1 MGAIGLL
8 FSGGALFLNS
18 LMLLGKAEEK
28 SVAFF
33 NILVGLLQ
41 VITPIYLIITS
52 DQSNWS
58 MFNNGAVFLFGFTYL
73 YLGATILKGFD
84 WSGLGW
90 YSLWV
95 AMMALVYAAV
105 YYIQE
110 NDVLNTLIWV
120 MWAFLWFLF
129 YLSSALKK
137 PYEAY
142 IGKVA
147 FVQSWVTLTLPSLF
161 MMLDLWQIEKLQQ
174 IWIFVCAG
182 SMVYF
187 AVSAVLFFRKT
198 EQKEE
203 VLQELV

>member
-52 DQSNWS
+52 DGSNWS

-73 YLGATILKGFD
+73 YLGVTILKGFD
-84 WSGLGW
+84 SSGLGW

-95 AMMALVYAAV
+95 AMMAIVYALV
-105 YYIQE
+105 FYVQE
-110 NDVLNTLIWV
+110 NDVVNALTWV
-120 MWAFLWFLF
+120 LWAFLWFLF
-129 YLSSALKK
+129 FLSSALKK

-142 IGKVA
+142 IGRVA

-161 MMLDLWQIEKLQQ
+161 MLLDMWQIAKLQE
-174 IWIFVCAG
+174 IWTYVCVG

-187 AVSAVLFFRKT
+187 IVEAILFVKT
-198 EQKEE
+198 VKKEKLVE
-203 VLQELV
+203 ELA

>member
-41 VITPIYLIITS
+41 VITPVYLIITS

-73 YLGATILKGFD
+73 YLGVTILKGFD
-84 WSGLGW
+84 SSGLGW

-95 AMMALVYAAV
+95 AMMAIVYALV
-105 YYIQE
+105 FYVQE
-110 NDVLNTLIWV
+110 NDMVNALIWV

-129 YLSSALKK
+129 FLSSALKK

-142 IGKVA
+142 IGRVA

-161 MMLDLWQIEKLQQ
+161 MLLDMWPIAKLQQ
-174 IWIFVCAG
+174 IWTYVCVA

-187 AVSAVLFFRKT
+187 VVEALLFVKST
-198 EQKEE
+198 KKEE
-203 VLQELV
+203 LLQEIV

>member
-18 LMLLGKAEEK
+18 LMLLGKAEAK

-41 VITPIYLIITS
+41 VITPVYLIITS

-73 YLGATILKGFD
+73 YLGVTILKGFD
-84 WSGLGW
+84 SSGLGW

-95 AMMALVYAAV
+95 AMMAIVYALV
-105 YYIQE
+105 FYVQE
-110 NDVLNTLIWV
+110 NDMVNALIWV

-129 YLSSALKK
+129 FLSSALKK

-142 IGKVA
+142 IGRVA

-161 MMLDLWQIEKLQQ
+161 MLLDMWPIAKLQQ
-174 IWIFVCAG
+174 IWTYVCVA

-187 AVSAVLFFRKT
+187 VVEALLFVKST
-198 EQKEE
+198 KKEE
-203 VLQELV
+203 LLQEIV

>member
-52 DQSNWS
+52 DGSNWS

-73 YLGATILKGFD
+73 YLGVTILKGFD
-84 WSGLGW
+84 SSGLGW

-95 AMMALVYAAV
+95 SMMAIVHALVFYV
-105 YYIQE
+105 QE
-110 NDVLNTLIWV
+110 NDIVNALTWVL
-120 MWAFLWFLF
+120 WAFLWFLF
-129 YLSSALKK
+129 FLSSALKK
-137 PYEAY
+137 PYENY
-142 IGKVA
+142 IGRVA

-161 MMLDLWQIEKLQQ
+161 MLLDLWQNAKLQE
-174 IWIFVCAG
+174 IWTYVCVG

-187 AVSAVLFFRKT
+187 LVEAILFVKYIK
-198 EQKEE
+198 KEKLVE
-203 VLQELV
+203 ELA

>member
-41 VITPIYLIITS
+41 VITPVYLIITS

-84 WSGLGW
+84 SSGLGW

-95 AMMALVYAAV
+95 AMMAIVYAIV
-105 YYIQE
+105 FYVQE
-110 NDVLNTLIWV
+110 NDMVNALIWA

-129 YLSSALKK
+129 FLSSALKK

-142 IGKVA
+142 IGRVA

-161 MMLDLWQIEKLQQ
+161 MLLDMWPIAKLQQ
-174 IWIFVCAG
+174 IWTYVCVA

-187 AVSAVLFFRKT
+187 VVEALLFVKST
-198 EQKEE
+198 KKEE
-203 VLQELV
+203 LLQEIV

>member
-8 FSGGALFLNS
+8 FSGAALFLNS

-33 NILVGLLQ
+33 NILVGALQ

-73 YLGATILKGFD
+73 YLGATILKGYD
-84 WSGLGW
+84 SSGLGW

-95 AMMALVYAAV
+95 AMMALVYAV
-105 YYIQE
+105 VFYIQE
-110 NDVLNTLIWV
+110 NDALNALIWV

-142 IGKVA
+142 IGRVA

-161 MMLDLWQIEKLQQ
+161 MLLDMWQVAKLQQ
-174 IWIFVCAG
+174 IWIYVCLA
-182 SMVYF
+182 SSVYF
-187 AVSAVLFFRKT
+187 AVEAILYFKGRKQ
-198 EQKEE
+198 EQ
-203 VLQELV
+203 LQELAQ

>member
-8 FSGGALFLNS
+8 FSGAALFLNS
-18 LMLLGKAEEK
+18 LMLLGKAEQK

-33 NILVGLLQ
+33 NILVGVLQ

-84 WSGLGW
+84 SSGLGW

-95 AMMALVYAAV
+95 AMMAVVYAIV
-105 YYIQE
+105 FYIQE
-110 NDVLNTLIWV
+110 NDVLNALIWV

-137 PYEAY
+137 PYEAF

-147 FVQSWVTLTLPSLF
+147 FVQSWITLTFPSLF
-161 MMLDLWQIEKLQQ
+161 MLLDMWQSAKLQQ
-174 IWIFVCAG
+174 IWIIVCVV
-182 SMVYF
+182 SSLYF
-187 AVSAVLFFRKT
+187 AVVAIKFFKVKKK
-198 EQKEE
+198 QLHE
-203 VLQELV
+203 VTQ

>member
-52 DQSNWS
+52 DGSNWS

-73 YLGATILKGFD
+73 YLGVTILKGFD
-84 WSGLGW
+84 SSGLGW

-95 AMMALVYAAV
+95 AMMAVVYALV
-105 YYIQE
+105 FYVQE
-110 NDVLNTLIWV
+110 GDVVSALTWV
-120 MWAFLWFLF
+120 LWAFLWFLF
-129 YLSSALKK
+129 FLSSALKK
-137 PYEAY
+137 PYEAF
-142 IGKVA
+142 IGRVA
-147 FVQSWVTLTLPSLF
+147 FVQSWITLTLPSLF
-161 MMLDLWQIEKLQQ
+161 MLLDLWQNAKLQD
-174 IWIFVCAG
+174 IWTYVYIG

-187 AVSAVLFFRKT
+187 AIEAVLFAKSVK
-198 EQKEE
+198 KEK
-203 VLQELV
+203 LVEKLA

>member
-18 LMLLGKAEEK
+18 LMLLGKAEAK

-41 VITPIYLIITS
+41 VITPVYLIITS

-73 YLGATILKGFD
+73 YLGVTILKGFD
-84 WSGLGW
+84 SSGLGW

-95 AMMALVYAAV
+95 AMMAIVYALV
-105 YYIQE
+105 FYVQE
-110 NDVLNTLIWV
+110 NDMVNALIWV

-129 YLSSALKK
+129 FLSSALKK

-142 IGKVA
+142 IGRVA

-161 MMLDLWQIEKLQQ
+161 MLLDMWPIAKLQQ
-174 IWIFVCAG
+174 IWTYVCVA

-187 AVSAVLFFRKT
+187 VVEALLFVKST
-198 EQKEE
+198 KKEE
-203 VLQELV
+203 LLQEIA

>member
-8 FSGGALFLNS
+8 FSGAALFLNS

-33 NILVGLLQ
+33 NILVGALQ
-41 VITPIYLIITS
+41 VITPIYLIMTS

-73 YLGATILKGFD
+73 YLGATILKGYD

-95 AMMALVYAAV
+95 AMMALVYAVV

-110 NDVLNTLIWV
+110 NDALNAIIWV

-129 YLSSALKK
+129 FLSSALKK

-142 IGKVA
+142 IGRVA

-161 MMLDLWQIEKLQQ
+161 MMLDMWPVAKLQQ
-174 IWIFVCAG
+174 IWIYVCLA
-182 SMVYF
+182 SSVYF
-187 AVSAVLFFRKT
+187 TVEAILFFKGRKQ
-198 EQKEE
+198 EQ
-203 VLQELV
+203 LQELAQ

>member
-8 FSGGALFLNS
+8 FSGAALFLNS

-33 NILVGLLQ
+33 NILVGALQ
-41 VITPIYLIITS
+41 VITPIYLIISS

-73 YLGATILKGFD
+73 YLGATILKGYD
-84 WSGLGW
+84 SSGLGF

-95 AMMALVYAAV
+95 AMMALVYAV
-105 YYIQE
+105 VFYVQE
-110 NDVLNTLIWV
+110 NDHVNAMIWV

-137 PYEAY
+137 PYEGY

-161 MMLDLWQIEKLQQ
+161 MLLDLWQIAELQQ
-174 IWIFVCAG
+174 IWLYVCIV
-182 SMVYF
+182 SSLYF
-187 AVSAVLFFRKT
+187 GVEAVLFFKAK
-198 EQKEE
+198 KEE
-203 VLQELV
+203 VLQEVAQ

>member
-1 MGAIGLL
+1 
-8 FSGGALFLNS
+8 LFLNS

-73 YLGATILKGFD
+73 YLGATILKGYD

-95 AMMALVYAAV
+95 AMMALVYAV
-105 YYIQE
+105 VFYIQE
-110 NDVLNTLIWV
+110 NDTLNALIWV

-129 YLSSALKK
+129 YISSALKK
-137 PYEAY
+137 PYDAY
-142 IGKVA
+142 IGRVA

-161 MMLDLWQIEKLQQ
+161 MLLDMWQIAKLQQ
-174 IWIFVCAG
+174 LWIYVCLA
-182 SMVYF
+182 SFVYF
-187 AVSAVLFFRKT
+187 AVEAILFFKGRKQ
-198 EQKEE
+198 EQ
-203 VLQELV
+203 LQEVVQ

>member
-52 DQSNWS
+52 DGSNWS

-73 YLGATILKGFD
+73 YLGVTILKGFD
-84 WSGLGW
+84 SSGLGW

-95 AMMALVYAAV
+95 SMMAIVYALV
-105 YYIQE
+105 FYVQE
-110 NDVLNTLIWV
+110 NDIVNALTWVL
-120 MWAFLWFLF
+120 WAFLWFLF
-129 YLSSALKK
+129 FLSSALKK
-137 PYEAY
+137 PYENY
-142 IGKVA
+142 IGRVA

-161 MMLDLWQIEKLQQ
+161 MLLDLWQNAKLQE
-174 IWIFVCAG
+174 IWTYVCVG

-187 AVSAVLFFRKT
+187 VVEAILFAKYIK
-198 EQKEE
+198 KEK
-203 VLQELV
+203 LVEKLA

>member
-8 FSGGALFLNS
+8 FSGAALFLNS

-33 NILVGLLQ
+33 NILVGALQ
-41 VITPIYLIITS
+41 VVTPIYLIITS

-73 YLGATILKGFD
+73 YLGTTILKGFD
-84 WSGLGW
+84 SSGLGW

-95 AMMALVYAAV
+95 AMIALVYAAV
-105 YYIQE
+105 YFIQE
-110 NDVLNTLIWV
+110 KDALNTFIWV

-161 MMLDLWQIEKLQQ
+161 MLLDLWPIEKLQQ
-174 IWIFVCAG
+174 IWIYVCAA
-182 SMVYF
+182 SCLYF
-187 AVSAVLFFRKT
+187 AVTAVLFFRT
-198 EQKEE
+198 QQKEE
-203 VLQELV
+203 VLQEEIA

>member
-52 DQSNWS
+52 DGSNWS

-73 YLGATILKGFD
+73 YLGVTILKGFD
-84 WSGLGW
+84 SSGLGW

-95 AMMALVYAAV
+95 SMMAIVYALV
-105 YYIQE
+105 FYVQE
-110 NDVLNTLIWV
+110 NDVVNALTWV
-120 MWAFLWFLF
+120 LWAFLWFLF
-129 YLSSALKK
+129 FLSSALKK
-137 PYEAY
+137 PYENY
-142 IGKVA
+142 IGRVA

-161 MMLDLWQIEKLQQ
+161 MLLDFWQNAKLQE
-174 IWIFVCAG
+174 IWTYICIG

-187 AVSAVLFFRKT
+187 VVEAILFAKYI
-198 EQKEE
+198 KEE
-203 VLQELV
+203 KLVEELA

>member
-8 FSGGALFLNS
+8 FSGAALFLNS

-33 NILVGLLQ
+33 NILVGALQ

-73 YLGATILKGFD
+73 YLGATILKGYD
-84 WSGLGW
+84 SSGLGW

-95 AMMALVYAAV
+95 AMMALVYAV
-105 YYIQE
+105 VFYIQE
-110 NDVLNTLIWV
+110 NDALNALIWV

-142 IGKVA
+142 IGRVA

-161 MMLDLWQIEKLQQ
+161 MLLDMWQIAKLQQ
-174 IWIFVCAG
+174 IWIYVCVA
-182 SMVYF
+182 SSVYF
-187 AVSAVLFFRKT
+187 AVEAILFFKGRKQ
-198 EQKEE
+198 EQ
-203 VLQELV
+203 LQELAQ

>member
-8 FSGGALFLNS
+8 FSGAALFLNS

-33 NILVGLLQ
+33 NILVGVLQ
-41 VITPIYLIITS
+41 VITPIYLMITS

-84 WSGLGW
+84 SSGLGW

-95 AMMALVYAAV
+95 AMMAFVYAIV
-105 YYIQE
+105 FYIQE
-110 NDVLNTLIWV
+110 NDVLNALIWV

-129 YLSSALKK
+129 YLLSALKK
-137 PYEAY
+137 PYEAF

-147 FVQSWVTLTLPSLF
+147 FVQSWITLTFPSLF
-161 MMLDLWQIEKLQQ
+161 MLLDMWQSAKLQQ
-174 IWIFVCAG
+174 IWMIVCVI
-182 SMVYF
+182 SSFYF
-187 AVSAVLFFRKT
+187 AVEAIKFFKVKKK
-198 EQKEE
+198 QLHE
-203 VLQELV
+203 VTQ

>member
-52 DQSNWS
+52 DGSNWS

-73 YLGATILKGFD
+73 YLGVTILKGFD
-84 WSGLGW
+84 SSGLGW

-95 AMMALVYAAV
+95 AMMAIVYALV
-105 YYIQE
+105 FYVQE
-110 NDVLNTLIWV
+110 NDVVNALTWV
-120 MWAFLWFLF
+120 LWAFLWFLF
-129 YLSSALKK
+129 FLSSALKK

-142 IGKVA
+142 IGRVA

-161 MMLDLWQIEKLQQ
+161 MLLDMWQNAKLQE
-174 IWIFVCAG
+174 IWTYVCIG
-182 SMVYF
+182 SLVYF
-187 AVSAVLFFRKT
+187 AIEAVLFAKSV
-198 EQKEE
+198 KKKS
-203 VLQELV
+203 

>member
-52 DQSNWS
+52 DGSNWS

-73 YLGATILKGFD
+73 YLGVTILKGFD
-84 WSGLGW
+84 SSGLGW

-95 AMMALVYAAV
+95 AMMAIVYALV
-105 YYIQE
+105 FYVQE
-110 NDVLNTLIWV
+110 NDVVNALTWV
-120 MWAFLWFLF
+120 LWAFLWFLF
-129 YLSSALKK
+129 FLSSALKK

-142 IGKVA
+142 IGRVA

-161 MMLDLWQIEKLQQ
+161 MLLDMWQNAKLQE
-174 IWIFVCAG
+174 IWTYVCIG
-182 SMVYF
+182 SLVYF
-187 AVSAVLFFRKT
+187 AIEAVLFAKSVK
-198 EQKEE
+198 KEK
-203 VLQELV
+203 LVEKLA

>member
-41 VITPIYLIITS
+41 VITPVYLIITS

-84 WSGLGW
+84 SSGLGW

-95 AMMALVYAAV
+95 AMMAIVYALV
-105 YYIQE
+105 FYVQE
-110 NDVLNTLIWV
+110 NDIVNALIWV

-129 YLSSALKK
+129 FLSSALKK

-142 IGKVA
+142 IGRVA

-161 MMLDLWQIEKLQQ
+161 MLLDMWPIAKLQQ
-174 IWIFVCAG
+174 IWTYVCVA
-182 SMVYF
+182 SLVYF
-187 AVSAVLFFRKT
+187 VVEALLFVKST
-198 EQKEE
+198 KKEE
-203 VLQELV
+203 LLQEIV

>member
-8 FSGGALFLNS
+8 FSGAALFLNS

-33 NILVGLLQ
+33 NILVGALQ

-73 YLGATILKGFD
+73 YLGATILKGYD
-84 WSGLGW
+84 SSGLGW

-95 AMMALVYAAV
+95 AMMALVYAV
-105 YYIQE
+105 VFYIQE
-110 NDVLNTLIWV
+110 NDVLNALIWV

-142 IGKVA
+142 IGRVA

-161 MMLDLWQIEKLQQ
+161 MLLDMWQVAKLQQ
-174 IWIFVCAG
+174 MWIYVCLA
-182 SMVYF
+182 SSVYF
-187 AVSAVLFFRKT
+187 AVEAILFFKGRKQ
-198 EQKEE
+198 EQ
-203 VLQELV
+203 LQELAQ

>member
-52 DQSNWS
+52 DGSNWS

-73 YLGATILKGFD
+73 YLGVTILKGFD
-84 WSGLGW
+84 ASGLGW

-95 AMMALVYAAV
+95 AMMAIVYALV
-105 YYIQE
+105 FYVQE
-110 NDVLNTLIWV
+110 NDVVNALTWV
-120 MWAFLWFLF
+120 LWAFLWFLF
-129 YLSSALKK
+129 FLSSALKK

-142 IGKVA
+142 IGRVA

-161 MMLDLWQIEKLQQ
+161 MLLDMWQIAKLQE
-174 IWIFVCAG
+174 IWTYVCVG
-182 SMVYF
+182 SLVYF
-187 AVSAVLFFRKT
+187 AIEAVLFAKSVK
-198 EQKEE
+198 KEK
-203 VLQELV
+203 LVEKLA

>member
-1 MGAIGLL
+1 MGSIGLL

-52 DQSNWS
+52 DGSNWS

-73 YLGATILKGFD
+73 YLGVTILKGFD
-84 WSGLGW
+84 SSGLGW

-95 AMMALVYAAV
+95 AMMAVVYALV
-105 YYIQE
+105 FYVQE
-110 NDVLNTLIWV
+110 GDVVSALTWV
-120 MWAFLWFLF
+120 LWAFLWFLF
-129 YLSSALKK
+129 FLSSALKK
-137 PYEAY
+137 PYEAF
-142 IGKVA
+142 IGRVA

-161 MMLDLWQIEKLQQ
+161 MLLDLWQNPKLQE
-174 IWIFVCAG
+174 IWTYVCIG

-187 AVSAVLFFRKT
+187 VVEALWFAKSIK
-198 EQKEE
+198 KEKLVE
-203 VLQELV
+203 ELA

>member
-8 FSGGALFLNS
+8 FSGAALFLNS

-33 NILVGLLQ
+33 NILVGALQ

-73 YLGATILKGFD
+73 YLGATILKGYD
-84 WSGLGW
+84 SSGLGW

-95 AMMALVYAAV
+95 AMMALVYAV
-105 YYIQE
+105 VFYIQE
-110 NDVLNTLIWV
+110 NDALNALIWV

-142 IGKVA
+142 IGRVA

-161 MMLDLWQIEKLQQ
+161 MLLDMWQVAKLQQ
-174 IWIFVCAG
+174 IWIYVCVA
-182 SMVYF
+182 SSVYF
-187 AVSAVLFFRKT
+187 AVEAILFFKGRKQ
-198 EQKEE
+198 EQ
-203 VLQELV
+203 LQELAQ

>member
-52 DQSNWS
+52 DGSNWS

-73 YLGATILKGFD
+73 YLGVTILKSFD
-84 WSGLGW
+84 SSGLGW

-95 AMMALVYAAV
+95 SMMAIVYALV
-105 YYIQE
+105 FYVQE
-110 NDVLNTLIWV
+110 NDVVNALTWML
-120 MWAFLWFLF
+120 WAFLWFLF
-129 YLSSALKK
+129 FLSSALKK
-137 PYEAY
+137 PYENY
-142 IGKVA
+142 IGRVA

-161 MMLDLWQIEKLQQ
+161 MLLDLWQNAKLQE
-174 IWIFVCAG
+174 IWTYVCIG

-187 AVSAVLFFRKT
+187 VVEGILFAKYIK
-198 EQKEE
+198 KEKLVE
-203 VLQELV
+203 ELA

>member
-8 FSGGALFLNS
+8 FSGAALFLNS

-33 NILVGLLQ
+33 NILVGVLQ

-84 WSGLGW
+84 SSGLGW

-95 AMMALVYAAV
+95 AMMSVVYAIV
-105 YYIQE
+105 FYIQE
-110 NDVLNTLIWV
+110 NDVLNALIWV

-137 PYEAY
+137 PYEAF

-147 FVQSWVTLTLPSLF
+147 FVQSWITLTFPSLF
-161 MMLDLWQIEKLQQ
+161 MLLDMWQSAKLQQ
-174 IWIFVCAG
+174 IWIIVCVV
-182 SMVYF
+182 SSLYF
-187 AVSAVLFFRKT
+187 AVVAIKFFKVKKK
-198 EQKEE
+198 QLHE
-203 VLQELV
+203 VTQ

>member
-58 MFNNGAVFLFGFTYL
+58 MFNYGAIFLFGFTYL
-73 YLGATILKGFD
+73 FLGATILKGFD
-84 WSGLGW
+84 SSGLGW

-95 AMMALVYAAV
+95 AMMAIVYAAV
-105 YYIQE
+105 FYVQE
-110 NDVLNTLIWV
+110 DDGVNALTWL

-129 YLSSALKK
+129 FLSSALKK

-142 IGKVA
+142 IGRVA

-161 MMLDLWQIEKLQQ
+161 MLLDMWQSTKLQQ
-174 IWIFVCAG
+174 LWMYVCMA
-182 SMVYF
+182 SLFYF
-187 AVSAVLFFRKT
+187 AVEAVLFFKTRK
-198 EQKEE
+198 EI
-203 VLQELV
+203 LQEATQ

>member
-41 VITPIYLIITS
+41 VITPVYLIITS

-84 WSGLGW
+84 SSGLGW

-95 AMMALVYAAV
+95 AMMAIVYALV
-105 YYIQE
+105 FYVQE
-110 NDVLNTLIWV
+110 NDMVNALIWV

-129 YLSSALKK
+129 FLSSALKK

-142 IGKVA
+142 IGRVA

-161 MMLDLWQIEKLQQ
+161 MLLDMWPIAKLQQ
-174 IWIFVCAG
+174 IWTYVCVA

-187 AVSAVLFFRKT
+187 VVEALLFVKST
-198 EQKEE
+198 KKEE
-203 VLQELV
+203 LLQEIV

>member
-58 MFNNGAVFLFGFTYL
+58 MFNYGAIFLFGFTYL
-73 YLGATILKGFD
+73 FLGATILKGFD
-84 WSGLGW
+84 SSGLGW

-95 AMMALVYAAV
+95 AMMAIVYAAV
-105 YYIQE
+105 FYVQE
-110 NDVLNTLIWV
+110 DDAVNALTWL

-129 YLSSALKK
+129 FLSSALKK

-142 IGKVA
+142 IGRVA

-161 MMLDLWQIEKLQQ
+161 MLLDMWQSTKLQQ
-174 IWIFVCAG
+174 LWMYVCMA
-182 SMVYF
+182 SLFYF
-187 AVSAVLFFRKT
+187 AVEAVLFFKTRK
-198 EQKEE
+198 EI
-203 VLQELV
+203 LQEATQ

>member
-8 FSGGALFLNS
+8 FSGAALFLNS

-33 NILVGLLQ
+33 NILVGALQ
-41 VITPIYLIITS
+41 VITPLYLIITS

-73 YLGATILKGFD
+73 YLGATILKGYD
-84 WSGLGW
+84 SSGLGW

-95 AMMALVYAAV
+95 AMMALVYAV
-105 YYIQE
+105 VFYIQE
-110 NDVLNTLIWV
+110 NDVLNALIWV

-142 IGKVA
+142 IGRVA

-161 MMLDLWQIEKLQQ
+161 MLLDIWQVAKLQQ
-174 IWIFVCAG
+174 IWIYVCLA
-182 SMVYF
+182 SSVYF
-187 AVSAVLFFRKT
+187 AVEAILFFKGRKQ
-198 EQKEE
+198 EQ
-203 VLQELV
+203 LQELAQ

>member
-8 FSGGALFLNS
+8 FSGAALFLNS
-18 LMLLGKAEEK
+18 LMLLGKAEDK

-73 YLGATILKGFD
+73 YLGATILKGYD

-95 AMMALVYAAV
+95 AMMALVYAV
-105 YYIQE
+105 VFYIKE
-110 NDVLNTLIWV
+110 NDVLNALIWV

-142 IGKVA
+142 IGRVA

-161 MMLDLWQIEKLQQ
+161 MLLDMWQIVKLQQ
-174 IWIFVCAG
+174 LWIYICLASFL
-182 SMVYF
+182 YF
-187 AVSAVLFFRKT
+187 AVEAILFFKGK
-198 EQKEE
+198 KEE
-203 VLQELV
+203 QLQEVIQ

>member
-8 FSGGALFLNS
+8 FSGAALFLNS
-18 LMLLGKAEEK
+18 LMLLGKAEAK

-33 NILVGLLQ
+33 NILVGSLQ
-41 VITPIYLIITS
+41 VITPLYLIITS

-73 YLGATILKGFD
+73 YLGVTILKGLD
-84 WSGLGW
+84 SSGLGW

-95 AMMALVYAAV
+95 AMMAIVYAV
-105 YYIQE
+105 VFFIQE
-110 NDVLNTLIWV
+110 QDLLNALIWL

-147 FVQSWVTLTLPSLF
+147 FVQSWVTLTFPSLF
-161 MMLDLWQIEKLQQ
+161 MLLDIWQIAKLQN
-174 IWIFVCAG
+174 IWLLICSA
-182 SMVYF
+182 SSIYF
-187 AVSAVLFFRKT
+187 AVEAVSFFKAKKG
-198 EQKEE
+198 QK
-203 VLQELV
+203 LQEIVQ